1 MPKNAPVKQPHAFE
15 ESMLY
20 KILAD
25 LVVLIHFAWILF
37 MLWGF
42 ILTVRSSISVYVL
55 PATKDRSRAFFDRW
69 IFRTIH
75 LGGIVYVAILTVL
88 GKYCPLTTLE
98 NKLRAQYN
106 TELTYPG
113 SFVVHYIERIVYP
126 EANFLIF
133 VIPTI
138 IIVVFTAL
146 MFIIRP
152 PAKIKQA
159 FRIRR

>member
-1 MPKNAPVKQPHAFE
+1 MPKNASAKHIYASE

-42 ILTVRSSISVYVL
+42 ILTVCSTTSIYVL
-55 PATKDRSRAFFDRW
+55 PAAKDRSRAFFDRW

-88 GKYCPLTTLE
+88 GKYCPLTILE
-98 NKLRAQYN
+98 NNLRQQYD

-126 EANFLIF
+126 EANFLLF

-152 PAKIKQA
+152 PTKIKQA
-159 FRIRR
+159 FRNR

>member
-1 MPKNAPVKQPHAFE
+1 
-15 ESMLY
+15 MLY

-37 MLWGF
+37 ILWGF
-42 ILTVRSSISVYVL
+42 ILAVCSSISVYVL
-55 PATKDRSRAFFDRW
+55 RTAKDRWRTFFDRW

-75 LGGIVYVAILTVL
+75 LGGIVYVAILAVL
-88 GKYCPLTTLE
+88 GKYCPLTILE
-98 NKLRAQYN
+98 NELREQYN

-113 SFVVHYIERIVYP
+113 SFVVHYIEKIVYP
-126 EANFLIF
+126 EANFLLF

-138 IIVVFTAL
+138 IIAVFTVL

-152 PAKIKQA
+152 PAKIRRL
-159 FRIRR
+159 FGIRR

>member
-1 MPKNAPVKQPHAFE
+1 
-15 ESMLY
+15 MLY

-37 MLWGF
+37 VLWGF
-42 ILTVRSSISVYVL
+42 ILTVCSSISVYVL
-55 PATKDRSRAFFDRW
+55 RTAKDRWRTFFDRW

-88 GKYCPLTTLE
+88 GKYCPLTILE
-98 NKLRAQYN
+98 NELREQYN

-113 SFVVHYIERIVYP
+113 SFVVHYIEKIVYP
-126 EANFLIF
+126 EANFLLF

-138 IIVVFTAL
+138 IIAVFTVL

-152 PAKIKQA
+152 PAKIKQV
-159 FRIRR
+159 FRIR